1 MIEIRNSN
9 LIIDGHS
16 IGDEETILAI
26 MDKAKKYDE
35 LKTHFEGGDSQ

>member
-9 LIIDGHS
+9 LIIDGHT

-26 MDKAKKYDE
+26 CTKAKKYDE
-35 LKTHFEGGDSQ
+35 LKANFNGGESQ